1 MRINRARKSNIIR
14 ALRRENYDLK
24 KENDFLKY
32 ITKPTRMAAVIDRTN
47 LKQLRAEYFVSER
60 YTAAIIAP
68 GAEEIARKEL
78 GYKLF
83 EAIHDGTIKIYERK
97 DEERRGTVYGVNI
110 WVE

>member
-24 KENDFLKY
+24 KENDYLKY
-32 ITKPTRMAAVIDRTN
+32 IIRPASIMARIDRTN
-47 LKQLRAEYFVSER
+47 LKQLRAEYFVSAR
-60 YTAAIIAP
+60 YAAIIESNADK
-68 GAEEIARKEL
+68 IAKNEL
-78 GYKLF
+78 GYKLM
-83 EAIHDGTIKIYERK
+83 EAIQDGTIKIYERK